1 MATTTTGTS
10 VSNPGPCEPN
20 KRYLFRVWLSQ
31 YLSCLKMIK
40 FHQVSMTFGPELF
53 WLLFKVSFLRLF
65 SGNFCFA
72 IYQNSLDLWCACPQI
87 WYRMFWSISND
98 YGCFTM
104 PIHHSYIPLIHYIYV
119 YIYIVD
125 GYPPYCWWP
134 IHHGSS
140 FLMLKFYKP
149 IISHDSPMLTRPVV
163 GVVYGS
169 QGFPR

>member
-119 YIYIVD
+119 YIYI
-125 GYPPYCWWP
+125 YCWWLP
-134 IHHGSS
+134 PLL
-140 FLMLKFYKP
+140 LMANPPWFV
-149 IISHDSPMLTRPVV
+149 ISDA
-163 GVVYGS
+163 
-169 QGFPR
+169 